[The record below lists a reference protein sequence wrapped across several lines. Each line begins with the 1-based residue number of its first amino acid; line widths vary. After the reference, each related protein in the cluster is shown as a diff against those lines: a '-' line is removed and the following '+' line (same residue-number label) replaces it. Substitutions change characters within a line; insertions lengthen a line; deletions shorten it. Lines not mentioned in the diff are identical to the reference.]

1 MIVNRSTKII
11 KMIKKI
17 IYLIDYE
24 YLMINLVLS
33 LIFNCIKKEYFFFVQ
48 KKSKKMYIND
58 VNFSIL
64 D

>member
-24 YLMINLVLS
+24 YLMINLVQS
-33 LIFNCIKKEYFFFVQ
+33 LIFNSIKKEYFFFVQ
-48 KKSKKMYIND
+48 KKSKKMYINA

>member
-1 MIVNRSTKII
+1 
-11 KMIKKI
+11 MIKKI

-24 YLMINLVLS
+24 YLMINLVQS
-33 LIFNCIKKEYFFFVQ
+33 LIFNSIKKEYFFFVQ